1 MKRLLTALF
10 NLLNRLLHGLVEPA
24 GSRLPAWFNLGMGA
38 GFYTAGLALW
48 GKFLNWGRIPFDFHD
63 WAEVNAARLAFTR
76 DAVLKGVLP
85 LHMPDAS
92 ALRGITDRFMA
103 LPDVI
108 LSPQV
113 YLMKWMDVGTFVL
126 VDTLLFY
133 SLGFLGLLLLK
144 RRFGLGWLVFS
155 VLFLTFNFNG
165 HILLHYS
172 IGHVTWAGYFL
183 FPLVIVLLFQL
194 LDGDASWAWAA
205 RMALLLFAMY
215 LQGSFHQFVWVL
227 LFLGLLALGA
237 PKFWVPVLKA
247 GLFAVLLSLVR
258 ILPPVLHFREFD
270 SEFLG
275 GYPTLQDA
283 WRALVELRFP
293 AQALDG
299 RNMFTSL
306 GWWEF
311 SLYLGLAGTL
321 FLLGFGV
328 MAWLKHRR
336 PASGYPALL
345 LPVVGVSLFSLG
357 WVYRLVRLIPIP
369 LLSGERA
376 SIRMLILP
384 VVVLLV
390 LAALELQTWLNTR
403 KWVTVERIALLAFP
417 VVIFHDLWQNLKAWQ
432 VTNAFAAFP
441 NTPVNLAIKT
451 VANHPDPQYTGL
463 VAVGAAASLVSL
475 LVLLGLVWRERRQK
489 ERQ

>member
-1 MKRLLTALF
+1 MRILSALLRQLDRLLNGLF
-10 NLLNRLLHGLVEPA
+10 NPVQSA
-24 GSRLPAWFNLGMGA
+24 LPAWVDYGIGA
-38 GFYTAGLALW
+38 ALYALGLALW

-76 DAVLKGVLP
+76 DAVIKGVLP

-133 SLGFLGLLLLK
+133 SLGFLGLLLLR
-144 RRFGLGWLVFS
+144 RRFRLGWVAFGL
-155 VLFLTFNFNG
+155 LFLTFNFNG

-183 FPLVIVLLFQL
+183 FPLVVVLIFQL
-194 LDGDASWAWAA
+194 LDGDRSWAWAA
-205 RMALLLFAMY
+205 RMAQLLFFMY

-227 LFLGLLALGA
+227 LFLGLLVLGSW
-237 PKFWVPVLKA
+237 KFWAPVLKA

-275 GYPTLQDA
+275 GYPTLMDMG
-283 WRALVELRFP
+283 RALVELRFP
-293 AQALDG
+293 AQALEG

-311 SLYLGLAGTL
+311 SLYLGAAGTL

-328 MAWLKHRR
+328 WAWVQRR
-336 PASGYPALL
+336 NPAHGYPALL
-345 LPVVGVSLFSLG
+345 LPVVGVGLLSLG
-357 WVYRLVRLIPIP
+357 WVYRLVRFIPIP

-376 SIRMLILP
+376 SVRMLILP

-390 LAALELQTWLNTR
+390 LAALELQTWLNQR
-403 KWVTVERIALLAFP
+403 KWSAVERAAMLAVP
-417 VVIFHDLWQNLKAWQ
+417 LVVFHDLWQNLKAWQ
-432 VTNAFAAFP
+432 VTNAFPAFP
-441 NTPVNLAIKT
+441 NTPVNLAIKI
-451 VANHPDPQYTGL
+451 VANHPDPAYTNV
-463 VAVGAAASLVSL
+463 VALGAAASLISL
-475 LVLLGLVWRERRQK
+475 VVLLGLVWREKRSLH
-489 ERQ
+489 